1 MQSKGRRTYNACGIL
16 LNSHCFLTFFLQ
28 LNPIF
33 ARKVKILKLEFVFE
47 KIHVPNKH
55 SFITRKLELGEH
67 TSKIHSHKNYE
78 LNYVISG
85 SGRRIVGNHITSFEE
100 GDLVLLG
107 PDLPH
112 CWEIQKPQKNT
123 TPACIVIH
131 FYENIISADF
141 FNIPEL
147 EQVES
152 LLKKASSGISFNGS
166 LAGKIKSNLEK
177 LLHLEGLE
185 SYIELLK
192 IFNLLLKI
200 KDHEY
205 LSENIGNM
213 PTFSKDLDRLNKV
226 YEYVFLNIGEG
237 VKLEEAAT
245 LLHMAPGSFCRYF
258 KKKTNR
264 TFIQYVKSVRI
275 GLAAKMLTE
284 TEKSVTQICFD
295 SGYNNLANFNHY
307 FKRIMKKTP
316 SEYRREFR

>member
-1 MQSKGRRTYNACGIL
+1 L
-16 LNSHCFLTFFLQ
+16 F
-28 LNPIF
+28 
-33 ARKVKILKLEFVFE
+33 FVFE
-47 KIHVPNKH
+47 KIDVPNKH

-67 TSKIHSHKNYE
+67 TSKIHSHKNFE

-85 SGRRIVGNHITSFEE
+85 SGRRIVGNHITSFED

-112 CWEIQKPQKNT
+112 SWEILKPKKNT
-123 TPACIVIH
+123 TPASIVIH

-147 EQVES
+147 EKVEM
-152 LLKKASSGISFNGS
+152 LLKQANTGISFNGS
-166 LAGKIKSNLEK
+166 KAKKIRSNFERLVN
-177 LLHLEGLE
+177 LEGLE
-185 SYIELLK
+185 GYIELLRV
-192 IFNLLLKI
+192 FNLLLQV
-200 KDHEY
+200 KDQEY
-205 LSENIGNM
+205 LSNNVGNI

-226 YEYVFLNIGEG
+226 YEYVFINVGEG
-237 VKLEEAAT
+237 IKLDEAAA

-284 TEKSVTQICFD
+284 TDQTVTQICFE

-316 SEYRREFR
+316 SEYRKDFR

>member
-1 MQSKGRRTYNACGIL
+1 M
-16 LNSHCFLTFFLQ
+16 
-28 LNPIF
+28 
-33 ARKVKILKLEFVFE
+33 EFVFE
-47 KIHVPNKH
+47 KIQVPNKH
-55 SFITRKLELGEH
+55 SFIARRLELGEH
-67 TSKIHSHKNYE
+67 TSKIHSHKNFE

-85 SGRRIVGNHITSFEE
+85 SGRRIVGNHITSFED

-112 CWEIQKPQKNT
+112 SWEILKPKKNT

-147 EQVES
+147 EKVEM
-152 LLKKASSGISFNGS
+152 LLKQANTGISFNGS
-166 LAGKIKSNLEK
+166 KAKKIRSNLER
-177 LLHLEGLE
+177 LVNLEGLE
-185 SYIELLK
+185 GYIELLRV
-192 IFNLLLKI
+192 FNLLLQV
-200 KDHEY
+200 KDQEY
-205 LSENIGNM
+205 LSNNVGNI

-226 YEYVFLNIGEG
+226 YEYVFINIGEG
-237 VKLEEAAT
+237 IKLDEAAE

-284 TEKSVTQICFD
+284 TDNTVTQICFE

-307 FKRIMKKTP
+307 FKRIMNKTP
-316 SEYRREFR
+316 SEYRKDFR

>member
-1 MQSKGRRTYNACGIL
+1 
-16 LNSHCFLTFFLQ
+16 
-28 LNPIF
+28 
-33 ARKVKILKLEFVFE
+33 LEFVFE
-47 KIHVPNKH
+47 KIHVPNRH
-55 SFITRKLELGEH
+55 SFIARKLELGEH
-67 TSKIHSHKNYE
+67 TSKIHSHKNFE

-112 CWEIQKPQKNT
+112 CWEILKPQKNV

-131 FYENIISADF
+131 FYENIINADF

-147 EQVES
+147 EEVEL
-152 LLKKASSGISFNGS
+152 LLKQASTGISFNGDQAS
-166 LAGKIKSNLEK
+166 KIKSNLER
-177 LLHLEGLE
+177 LLNLEGLE

-192 IFNLLLKI
+192 IFNLLLKVT
-200 KDHEY
+200 DREN

-213 PTFSKDLDRLNKV
+213 PAFSKDLDRLNKV
-226 YEYVFLNIGEG
+226 YEYVFMNIGEG
-237 VKLEEAAT
+237 IRLEEAAS

-264 TFIQYVKSVRI
+264 SFIQYVKSVRI

-284 TEKSVTQICFD
+284 TDKSVTQICYD

-307 FKRIMKKTP
+307 FKKIMHKTP
-316 SEYRREFR
+316 SEYRSEFR